1 MGRAVLRE
9 QGIID
14 MKDVRLGFHQP
25 PYISVNHLHLH
36 VLAPASQISEY
47 MIYKFIPGT
56 SSFITEEYLREH
68 LKKNA
73 VDLLDELCVRL
84 VVLRADRGHAQM
96 FGVSEA
102 SSSRSEDCPFCQIAT
117 SETDTEILLSDDQ
130 LVCFRD
136 SKPGATHHYLVVP
149 RRHIDNCKALQ
160 GDDVSLEPTSSEEGL
175 RRLEEKWLIT
185 TNQLAD
191 DLRFDP
197 ARAANMMPMILTV
210 YLSDEEQAVTEVP
223 ITPETTCRDVVE
235 FCKEPGESGCHL
247 AEVWR
252 GNERAIPFEHMMY
265 EHLQKWGPRKQEVKF
280 FLRHEDSPTESSDQG
295 SQQSQDQTSRRSGTT
310 GEKHNENG
318 VGNQR
323 VELTLSELQEMATRQ
338 QQQIEAQQQM
348 LVAKEQR
355 LRYLKQQERRQQQTV
370 SEGEKLQ
377 RLKERVESQEAKLK
391 KIRAMRGQ
399 VDYSKVINGNLS
411 VEIEQVSSLFQEK
424 QAELQ
429 SAVLRV
435 EQLSLQLEDL
445 RRGKLNGIHTALGGQ
460 VTGTAALELRKLYQ
474 ELQIRNKLNQEQNSK
489 LQQQKDLLNKRNME
503 VTLMDK
509 RISELRERLYK
520 KKAEARQKENLPL
533 NRANGPPSPQPA
545 PGTLGRVAAVGPYI
559 QVPVPGRQDGG
570 YTMPPDPLK
579 PQTLGVNNQANHGRT
594 KSAND
599 TGWSTVGKTNS
610 TLKPPERRDSG
621 SDTQG
626 KSPPSGSP
634 VTPSGEKVL
643 ESKMA
648 VSSPAIP
655 KPQPPPYGS
664 HHISA
669 TSASSL
675 ERRRDAPPPLRPLPN
690 PPAPAWPRTPP
701 STGSSSQQIQQRI
714 SVPPSPTL
722 QPNVPL
728 FPPGLSER
736 LDPPPAVAVRP
747 FIPDRGSRPQSP
759 RKGPP
764 TMHSS
769 SIYHMYLQQAA
780 PKSQPLKPALKAVYG
795 KPVLSSSSMPPSPLP
810 FVQAGGAFPLLHGPL
825 VGDDALDGEID
836 DHDGFPHLE
845 PSAPPPSVEN
855 IPRPLS
861 PTKLTPMVH
870 SPLRYQSD
878 ADLEVLRKKLANAPR
893 PLKKRS
899 SITEPEGPSGPNIQK
914 LLYQRFNT
922 LAGGI
927 EGNGVGGSGGGN
939 GAGNGT
945 PFYQPANPPG
955 YPGGDSVADTDN
967 GNLPSGMPL
976 LPPPGAEELGSEA
989 APPSTDAND
998 NEPLP
1003 SPLEELD
1010 DPEEA
1015 EGPEDDD
1022 NNNNVGTSEASLP
1035 SPVPEVTTPEE
1046 SGTAVSQPLEK
1057 RTNLKKPNSERTGHG
1072 FRVKFNP
1079 LALLLDASLE
1089 GEFDLVQRII
1099 YEVENPSTPND
1110 EGITPLHNSVC
1121 AGHHHI
1127 VKFLL
1132 DFGVNV
1138 NAADSD
1144 GWTPLHCAASCNS
1157 VHLCKLLVESGAA
1170 IFASTIS
1177 DVETAADKC
1186 EEMEEGFIQC
1196 SQFLYGVQEKL
1207 GVMNKGTVY
1216 ALWDHE
1222 AQNQDEL
1229 SFGEGDA
1236 ITILRRQDD
1245 IETEWWWA
1253 RLEDSEGYV
1262 PRNLLGLYPRI
1273 KPRQRSLA

>member
-1 MGRAVLRE
+1 
-9 QGIID
+9 
-14 MKDVRLGFHQP
+14 
-25 PYISVNHLHLH
+25 
-36 VLAPASQISEY
+36 
-47 MIYKFIPGT
+47 
-56 SSFITEEYLREH
+56 
-68 LKKNA
+68 
-73 VDLLDELCVRL
+73 
-84 VVLRADRGHAQM
+84 
-96 FGVSEA
+96 
-102 SSSRSEDCPFCQIAT
+102 
-117 SETDTEILLSDDQ
+117 
-130 LVCFRD
+130 
-136 SKPGATHHYLVVP
+136 
-149 RRHIDNCKALQ
+149 
-160 GDDVSLEPTSSEEGL
+160 
-175 RRLEEKWLIT
+175 
-185 TNQLAD
+185 
-191 DLRFDP
+191 
-197 ARAANMMPMILTV
+197 MMPMILTV
-210 YLSDEEQAVTEVP
+210 YLSDGEQAVTEVP

-295 SQQSQDQTSRRSGTT
+295 SQQSQDQTSRRSGNT
-310 GEKHNENG
+310 GEKNSENG

-370 SEGEKLQ
+370 SESEKLQ
-377 RLKERVESQEAKLK
+377 KLKDRVESQEAKLK

-411 VEIEQVSSLFQEK
+411 AEIEQVSGLFQEK

-445 RRGKLNGIHTALGGQ
+445 RRGKLNGIQTALGGQ
-460 VTGTAALELRKLYQ
+460 VTGAAALELRKLYQ

-489 LQQQKDLLNKRNME
+489 LKHQKDILNKRNME

-520 KKAEARQKENLPL
+520 KKTEL

-559 QVPVPGRQDGG
+559 QVPVPVRQEGG
-570 YTMPPDPLK
+570 YAIPTDPLK

-594 KSAND
+594 KSDGVHKPPGPWKVSDLDIVVDPVPPALPESQPGTGASTGSDGTSPND
-599 TGWSTVGKTNS
+599 TGWPTLGKTS
-610 TLKPPERRDSG
+610 TSLKPPERRDSG
-621 SDTQG
+621 ADSQG

-634 VTPSGEKVL
+634 VTPSAEKVL
-643 ESKMA
+643 DSKMS
-648 VSSPAIP
+648 VSSPAIS

-664 HHISA
+664 HLISA
-669 TSASSL
+669 NTASSL
-675 ERRRDAPPPLRPLPN
+675 ERRKDAPPPRPLPN
-690 PPAPAWPRTPP
+690 LPTPAWPRVPP

-714 SVPPSPTL
+714 SVPPSPTY
-722 QPNVPL
+722 QPNAPL

-764 TMHSS
+764 TMNSS

-780 PKSQPLKPALKAVYG
+780 GSKSQPLKPALKAVYG
-795 KPVLSSSSMPPSPLP
+795 KPVFTPSSTPPSPLP
-810 FVQAGGAFPLLHGPL
+810 TFVQAGGAFPLLQGHPG
-825 VGDDALDGEID
+825 GEDTLDGEFD
-836 DHDGFPHLE
+836 DHEFFQHPE
-845 PSAPPPSVEN
+845 PLAPPPSVEN

-927 EGNGVGGSGGGN
+927 EGNGVSGSGGGN

-945 PFYQPANPPG
+945 PFYQPANPPAYLG
-955 YPGGDSVADTDN
+955 DTDN
-967 GNLPSGMPL
+967 GNHPSETPL
-976 LPPPGAEELGSEA
+976 APLGAEQPGFEA
-989 APPSTDAND
+989 QPPSTDAND
-998 NEPLP
+998 NRPLP
-1003 SPLEELD
+1003 SPPELD
-1010 DPEEA
+1010 AAEA
-1015 EGPEDDD
+1015 EDAEDD
-1022 NNNNVGTSEASLP
+1022 NNNNMGSSEASLP

-1046 SGTAVSQPLEK
+1046 SGTGVSQHLEK
-1057 RTNLKKPNSERTGHG
+1057 RTNLKKPTSERTGHG

-1099 YEVENPSTPND
+1099 YEVCHDCVENPSTAND
-1110 EGITPLHNSVC
+1110 EGITPLHNAVC

-1157 VHLCKLLVESGAA
+1157 VHLCKVLVESGAA

-1196 SQFLYGVQEKL
+1196 SQFLYGVQEKM

-1216 ALWDHE
+1216 ALWDYKT
-1222 AQNQDEL
+1222 QNQDEL
-1229 SFGEGDA
+1229 AFSEGDS

-1245 IETEWWWA
+1245 SETEWWWA
-1253 RLEDSEGYV
+1253 QLEDHEGYV

>member
-1 MGRAVLRE
+1 MSPTLAQTNSLGWSTGKCSVSTAGFVAV
-9 QGIID
+9 
-14 MKDVRLGFHQP
+14 
-25 PYISVNHLHLH
+25 
-36 VLAPASQISEY
+36 
-47 MIYKFIPGT
+47 
-56 SSFITEEYLREH
+56 
-68 LKKNA
+68 
-73 VDLLDELCVRL
+73 
-84 VVLRADRGHAQM
+84 
-96 FGVSEA
+96 
-102 SSSRSEDCPFCQIAT
+102 
-117 SETDTEILLSDDQ
+117 
-130 LVCFRD
+130 
-136 SKPGATHHYLVVP
+136 
-149 RRHIDNCKALQ
+149 
-160 GDDVSLEPTSSEEGL
+160 
-175 RRLEEKWLIT
+175 EK
-185 TNQLAD
+185 
-191 DLRFDP
+191 
-197 ARAANMMPMILTV
+197 MILTV
-210 YLSDEEQAVTEVP
+210 YLSDGEQAVTEVP

-295 SQQSQDQTSRRSGTT
+295 SQQSQDQMSRRSGNT
-310 GEKHNENG
+310 GDKHNENG
-318 VGNQR
+318 VGGQR

-355 LRYLKQQERRQQQTV
+355 LRYLKQQERRQQQSI
-370 SEGEKLQ
+370 SESEKLQ

-411 VEIEQVSSLFQEK
+411 AEIEQVSSLFQEK

-429 SAVLRV
+429 AAVLRV

-445 RRGKLNGIHTALGGQ
+445 RRGKLNGIQTSLGGQ
-460 VTGTAALELRKLYQ
+460 VTGAAALELRKLYQ

-489 LQQQKDLLNKRNME
+489 LQQQKELLNKRNME

-559 QVPVPGRQDGG
+559 QVPVPSRQEGG
-570 YTMPPDPLK
+570 YTIPPDPLK

-594 KSAND
+594 KSANEA
-599 TGWSTVGKTNS
+599 GWPTIGKTS
-610 TLKPPERRDSG
+610 ATLKPPERRDSG
-621 SDTQG
+621 TDTQG
-626 KSPPSGSP
+626 KSAPSGSP
-634 VTPSGEKVL
+634 GAPSGEKVL
-643 ESKMA
+643 DSKMA
-648 VSSPAIP
+648 VTSPAIN

-664 HHISA
+664 HLTSA
-669 TSASSL
+669 NSASSL
-675 ERRRDAPPPLRPLPN
+675 ERRKDAPPPPRPLPN
-690 PPAPAWPRTPP
+690 PPAPAWPRVPP

-714 SVPPSPTL
+714 SVPPSPTF
-722 QPNVPL
+722 QPNAPL
-728 FPPGLSER
+728 FPSGMSER

-764 TMHSS
+764 TMNSS
-769 SIYHMYLQQAA
+769 SIYHMYLQQSA
-780 PKSQPLKPALKAVYG
+780 PKIQPLKPAIKAVYG
-795 KPVLSSSSMPPSPLP
+795 KPVLPSSSTPPSPLP
-810 FVQAGGAFPLLHGPL
+810 FGQAGGAFPLLQGHPSGE
-825 VGDDALDGEID
+825 DTLDGEFD
-836 DHDGFPHLE
+836 DHESFQHLE
-845 PSAPPPSVEN
+845 PSAPPSSVEN

-927 EGNGVGGSGGGN
+927 EGNGVSGSGGG
-939 GAGNGT
+939 
-945 PFYQPANPPG
+945 
-955 YPGGDSVADTDN
+955 S
-967 GNLPSGMPL
+967 
-976 LPPPGAEELGSEA
+976 GAETPLGPTPGEEEPGSD
-989 APPSTDAND
+989 APPASTDAND
-998 NEPLP
+998 NEPVA
-1003 SPLEELD
+1003 SPKEGHMDLA
-1010 DPEEA
+1010 EA
-1015 EGPEDDD
+1015 EGSEDN
-1022 NNNNVGTSEASLP
+1022 NNNNVGGSEASLP
-1035 SPVPEVTTPEE
+1035 SPVPEVTSPEE
-1046 SGTAVSQPLEK
+1046 SGTGVSQPLEK
-1057 RTNLKKPNSERTGHG
+1057 RTNLKKPNSDRIGHG

-1110 EGITPLHNSVC
+1110 EGITPLHNAVC

-1186 EEMEEGFIQC
+1186 EEMEEGYLQC

-1216 ALWDHE
+1216 TLWDYE
-1222 AQNQDEL
+1222 AQNPDEL
-1229 SFGEGDA
+1229 SFSEGDA

-1245 IETEWWWA
+1245 SETEWWWA
-1253 RLEDSEGYV
+1253 RLEDNEGYV

>member
-1 MGRAVLRE
+1 LF
-9 QGIID
+9 Q
-14 MKDVRLGFHQP
+14 
-25 PYISVNHLHLH
+25 
-36 VLAPASQISEY
+36 
-47 MIYKFIPGT
+47 
-56 SSFITEEYLREH
+56 
-68 LKKNA
+68 
-73 VDLLDELCVRL
+73 
-84 VVLRADRGHAQM
+84 
-96 FGVSEA
+96 
-102 SSSRSEDCPFCQIAT
+102 
-117 SETDTEILLSDDQ
+117 
-130 LVCFRD
+130 
-136 SKPGATHHYLVVP
+136 
-149 RRHIDNCKALQ
+149 
-160 GDDVSLEPTSSEEGL
+160 
-175 RRLEEKWLIT
+175 
-185 TNQLAD
+185 
-191 DLRFDP
+191 
-197 ARAANMMPMILTV
+197 MILTV
-210 YLSDEEQAVTEVP
+210 YLSDGEQAVAEVP

-280 FLRHEDSPTESSDQG
+280 FLRHEDSPTDSSDQG
-295 SQQSQDQTSRRSGTT
+295 SQQTQDQTNRRSGNTA
-310 GEKHNENG
+310 EKHNENG
-318 VGNQR
+318 MGSQR

-355 LRYLKQQERRQQQTV
+355 LRYLKQQERRQQQSV
-370 SEGEKLQ
+370 SESEKLQ
-377 RLKERVESQEAKLK
+377 RLKDRVENQEAKLK

-411 VEIEQVSSLFQEK
+411 AEIEQVSSLFQEK

-435 EQLSLQLEDL
+435 EQLSVQLEDL
-445 RRGKLNGIHTALGGQ
+445 RRGKLNGVQTGLGGQ
-460 VTGTAALELRKLYQ
+460 VTGAAALELRKLFQ

-489 LQQQKDLLNKRNME
+489 LQQQKELLNKRNME

-520 KKAEARQKENLPL
+520 KKAEARQKENRPL
-533 NRANGPPSPQPA
+533 NKANGPPSPQPA
-545 PGTLGRVAAVGPYI
+545 AATMGRVAAVGPYI
-559 QVPVPGRQDGG
+559 QVPVPSRQDGS
-570 YTMPPDPLK
+570 YSIPPDPLK
-579 PQTLGVNNQANHGRT
+579 PQTLVVNNQ
-594 KSAND
+594 
-599 TGWSTVGKTNS
+599 TNS
-610 TLKPPERRDSG
+610 GRPKTDGVRKPPGPWKVSDLDIAVDLVPQSLPESHPGLGAPSGSDGTSLNDPGWPAVSKTSTTLKPPERRDSG
-621 SDTQG
+621 TDTQG

-634 VTPSGEKVL
+634 VTPGADKVL
-643 ESKMA
+643 DSKTA
-648 VSSPAIP
+648 VSSPAIS

-664 HHISA
+664 HLTSA
-669 TSASSL
+669 STASSL
-675 ERRRDAPPPLRPLPN
+675 ERRKDAPPPRPLPN
-690 PPAPAWPRTPP
+690 PAAPAWPRLPG

-714 SVPPSPTL
+714 SVPPSPTF
-722 QPNVPL
+722 QPNVL
-728 FPPGLSER
+728 VFPPGLSER
-736 LDPPPAVAVRP
+736 LDAPLAVAVRP

-764 TMHSS
+764 TVNSS

-780 PKSQPLKPALKAVYG
+780 PKSQPPKPALKAVYG
-795 KPVLSSSSMPPSPLP
+795 KPVLQSSSTPPSPLP
-810 FVQAGGAFPLLHGPL
+810 FVQAGGAFTLPQVQPGSE
-825 VGDDALDGEID
+825 DILDGHLD
-836 DHDGFPHLE
+836 DQESFQPLE

-927 EGNGVGGSGGGN
+927 EGNSVSGGGSG
-939 GAGNGT
+939 AGSGT
-945 PFYQPANPPG
+945 PFFQPAHPPG
-955 YPGGDSVADTDN
+955 YLGGVSRADTDN
-967 GNLPSGMPL
+967 GNL
-976 LPPPGAEELGSEA
+976 LPETPAAPAPGEEEPGSEA
-989 APPSTDAND
+989 PFATTDTND
-998 NEPLP
+998 NEEGPP
-1003 SPLEELD
+1003 QPEG
-1010 DPEEA
+1010 DPAEA
-1015 EGPEDDD
+1015 EGSDDD
-1022 NNNNVGTSEASLP
+1022 NNNTMGGSEVSLP
-1035 SPVPEVTTPEE
+1035 SPVPEVSTPEE
-1046 SGTAVSQPLEK
+1046 RGVAASQPLEK

-1110 EGITPLHNSVC
+1110 EGITPLHNAVC

-1157 VHLCKLLVESGAA
+1157 VHLCKMLVESGAA
-1170 IFASTIS
+1170 IFATTIS

-1196 SQFLYGVQEKL
+1196 SQFLYGVQGKL
-1207 GVMNKGTVY
+1207 GVMNRGTVY
-1216 ALWDHE
+1216 TLWDYA
-1222 AQNQDEL
+1222 AQNPDEL
-1229 SFGEGDA
+1229 SFKEGDA

-1245 IETEWWWA
+1245 SETDWWWA
-1253 RLEDSEGYV
+1253 QLEDKEGYV
-1262 PRNLLGLYPRI
+1262 PRNLLGRTVEAF
-1273 KPRQRSLA
+1273 Q

>member
-1 MGRAVLRE
+1 
-9 QGIID
+9 
-14 MKDVRLGFHQP
+14 
-25 PYISVNHLHLH
+25 
-36 VLAPASQISEY
+36 
-47 MIYKFIPGT
+47 
-56 SSFITEEYLREH
+56 
-68 LKKNA
+68 
-73 VDLLDELCVRL
+73 
-84 VVLRADRGHAQM
+84 
-96 FGVSEA
+96 
-102 SSSRSEDCPFCQIAT
+102 
-117 SETDTEILLSDDQ
+117 
-130 LVCFRD
+130 
-136 SKPGATHHYLVVP
+136 
-149 RRHIDNCKALQ
+149 
-160 GDDVSLEPTSSEEGL
+160 
-175 RRLEEKWLIT
+175 
-185 TNQLAD
+185 
-191 DLRFDP
+191 
-197 ARAANMMPMILTV
+197 MMPMILTV
-210 YLSDEEQAVTEVP
+210 YLSDGEQAVTEVP

-265 EHLQKWGPRKQEVKF
+265 EHMQKWGPRKQEVKF

-295 SQQSQDQTSRRSGTT
+295 SQQSQEQMSRRSGNT

-318 VGNQR
+318 VGSQR

-355 LRYLKQQERRQQQTV
+355 LRYLKQQERRQQQSV
-370 SEGEKLQ
+370 SESEKLQ

-411 VEIEQVSSLFQEK
+411 AEIEQVSSLFQEK

-429 SAVLRV
+429 AAVLRV

-445 RRGKLNGIHTALGGQ
+445 RRGKLNGIQTSLGGQ
-460 VTGTAALELRKLYQ
+460 VTGAAALELRKLYQ

-489 LQQQKDLLNKRNME
+489 LQQQKELLNKRNME

-559 QVPVPGRQDGG
+559 QVPVPARQEGG
-570 YTMPPDPLK
+570 YTIPPDPLK

-594 KSAND
+594 KSANE
-599 TGWSTVGKTNS
+599 TGWPTLGKPS
-610 TLKPPERRDSG
+610 ATLKPPERRDLG
-621 SDTQG
+621 TDTQG
-626 KSPPSGSP
+626 KSAPSGSP
-634 VTPSGEKVL
+634 GAPSAEKVL
-643 ESKMA
+643 DSKMA
-648 VSSPAIP
+648 VSSPAIN

-664 HHISA
+664 HLTSA
-669 TSASSL
+669 NSASSL
-675 ERRRDAPPPLRPLPN
+675 ERRKDAPPPPRPLPN
-690 PPAPAWPRTPP
+690 PPAPAWPRVPP
-701 STGSSSQQIQQRI
+701 ATGSSSQQIQQRI
-714 SVPPSPTL
+714 SVPPSPTF
-722 QPNVPL
+722 QPNAPL
-728 FPPGLSER
+728 FPSGMSER

-764 TMHSS
+764 TVNSS
-769 SIYHMYLQQAA
+769 SIYHMYLQQSA
-780 PKSQPLKPALKAVYG
+780 PKSQPLKPAIKAVYG
-795 KPVLSSSSMPPSPLP
+795 KPVLPSSSTPPSPLP
-810 FVQAGGAFPLLHGPL
+810 FGQSGGAFPLLQGQPS
-825 VGDDALDGEID
+825 GEDTLDGEYD
-836 DHDGFPHLE
+836 DHESFQHLE

-927 EGNGVGGSGGGN
+927 EGNGVGGSGGG
-939 GAGNGT
+939 
-945 PFYQPANPPG
+945 
-955 YPGGDSVADTDN
+955 S
-967 GNLPSGMPL
+967 
-976 LPPPGAEELGSEA
+976 GAETALAPTPGEEEPGSD
-989 APPSTDAND
+989 APPATTDAND
-998 NEPLP
+998 NEPVA
-1003 SPLEELD
+1003 SPKEGHMH
-1010 DPEEA
+1010 PAEA
-1015 EGPEDDD
+1015 EGSED
-1022 NNNNVGTSEASLP
+1022 NSNNNVGGSEAALP

-1046 SGTAVSQPLEK
+1046 SGTGVSQPLEK
-1057 RTNLKKPNSERTGHG
+1057 RTNLKKPNSDRIGHG

-1110 EGITPLHNSVC
+1110 EGITPLHNAVC

-1186 EEMEEGFIQC
+1186 EEMEEGYLQC

-1216 ALWDHE
+1216 ALWNYE
-1222 AQNQDEL
+1222 AQNPDEL
-1229 SFGEGDA
+1229 SFSEGDA

-1245 IETEWWWA
+1245 SETEWWWA
-1253 RLEDSEGYV
+1253 RLEDNEGYV

>member
-1 MGRAVLRE
+1 
-9 QGIID
+9 
-14 MKDVRLGFHQP
+14 
-25 PYISVNHLHLH
+25 
-36 VLAPASQISEY
+36 
-47 MIYKFIPGT
+47 
-56 SSFITEEYLREH
+56 
-68 LKKNA
+68 
-73 VDLLDELCVRL
+73 
-84 VVLRADRGHAQM
+84 
-96 FGVSEA
+96 
-102 SSSRSEDCPFCQIAT
+102 
-117 SETDTEILLSDDQ
+117 
-130 LVCFRD
+130 
-136 SKPGATHHYLVVP
+136 
-149 RRHIDNCKALQ
+149 
-160 GDDVSLEPTSSEEGL
+160 
-175 RRLEEKWLIT
+175 
-185 TNQLAD
+185 
-191 DLRFDP
+191 
-197 ARAANMMPMILTV
+197 MILTV
-210 YLSDEEQAVTEVP
+210 YLSDGEQAVAEVP

-295 SQQSQDQTSRRSGTT
+295 
-310 GEKHNENG
+310 

-370 SEGEKLQ
+370 SESEKLQ

-411 VEIEQVSSLFQEK
+411 VEIEQVSNLFQEK

-429 SAVLRV
+429 AAVLRV

-445 RRGKLNGIHTALGGQ
+445 RRGKLNGIQTALGGQ
-460 VTGTAALELRKLYQ
+460 VTGAAALELRKLYQ

-489 LQQQKDLLNKRNME
+489 LQQQKELLNKRNME

-559 QVPVPGRQDGG
+559 QVPVPGRQEGG
-570 YTMPPDPLK
+570 YTMPPEPLK

-594 KSAND
+594 KSD
-599 TGWSTVGKTNS
+599 GVR
-610 TLKPPERRDSG
+610 KPPGPWKVSDLDIVVDPVPPTLPESHPGAGASTG
-621 SDTQG
+621 SDGMACECTALQKQKDG
-626 KSPPSGSP
+626 KKSMFRSHPLIVWLLASSQ
-634 VTPSGEKVL
+634 VL
-643 ESKMA
+643 DSKLA
-648 VSSPAIP
+648 GSSPAIS

-664 HHISA
+664 HLTSIN
-669 TSASSL
+669 SASSL
-675 ERRRDAPPPLRPLPN
+675 ERRKDAPPPPRPLPN
-690 PPAPAWPRTPP
+690 PPAPTWPRVPP

-714 SVPPSPTL
+714 SVPPSPTF
-722 QPNVPL
+722 QPNAPL

-747 FIPDRGSRPQSP
+747 FMPDRGSRPQSP

-764 TMHSS
+764 TMNSS

-795 KPVLSSSSMPPSPLP
+795 KPVLPSSSTPPSPLP
-810 FVQAGGAFPLLHGPL
+810 FVQAGGAFPLLQGQPSSE
-825 VGDDALDGEID
+825 DTLDGDLD
-836 DHDGFPHLE
+836 DHEAFQHLE

-927 EGNGVGGSGGGN
+927 EGNG
-939 GAGNGT
+939 
-945 PFYQPANPPG
+945 PANPPG
-955 YPGGDSVADTDN
+955 YLGGDSAADTDN
-967 GNLPSGMPL
+967 GNLLSETPL
-976 LPPPGAEELGSEA
+976 PPPPGAEELGSEA
-989 APPSTDAND
+989 SPPSTDAND

-1003 SPLEELD
+1003 SP
-1010 DPEEA
+1010 PEGLGDTTEA
-1015 EGPEDDD
+1015 EGPEDD
-1022 NNNNVGTSEASLP
+1022 NNNNVGSSEPSLP

-1046 SGTAVSQPLEK
+1046 SGMVVSQPLVRNTRK

-1110 EGITPLHNSVC
+1110 EGITPLHNAVC

-1186 EEMEEGFIQC
+1186 EEMEEGYIQC

-1216 ALWDHE
+1216 ALWDYE

-1229 SFGEGDA
+1229 SFSEGDA
-1236 ITILRRQDD
+1236 VTILRRQDD
-1245 IETEWWWA
+1245 SETEWWWA
-1253 RLEDSEGYV
+1253 RLEDNEGYV